1 MAVQQ
6 NLYNFNLSQNLAFNQ
21 MYKLPHLAVSNVP
34 AQSHWLWCEGRH
46 LFLKMVHFQNYLD
59 RPFKRQTSCF
69 IFGEKNLETKCVI
82 VHNSDLRRVC
92 FCSECNRLKPQ
103 YCLQY
108 FDTCNAS
115 KTCKVAFIGKLKCL
129 QFR

>member
-1 MAVQQ
+1 
-6 NLYNFNLSQNLAFNQ
+6 

-82 VHNSDLRRVC
+82 VHNSDLHRVMLLL
-92 FCSECNRLKPQ
+92 RVQ
-103 YCLQY
+103 
-108 FDTCNAS
+108 
-115 KTCKVAFIGKLKCL
+115 
-129 QFR
+129 